1 MKTSHIF
8 GNFISLEGIDFTW
21 KTPFS
26 QWLKRDLTAQ
36 GMKVILTRDPPY
48 YISPWNQFRE
58 FFESGE
64 NLALMSEAFLLLTA
78 RLDNFER
85 VILPALKSGHVIVSD
100 RYVDSWLAYQSIRLS
115 QYFKDHNHAM
125 EFLIL
130 LQDDLVSK
138 GLLGIPS
145 LTIWI
150 SESPEVAI
158 KRASTAE
165 KISKYENLPIQQ
177 KVDKQYQFLSKRYS
191 RRIKVVDVRGLDI
204 HAAYR
209 RVLGVVT
216 SHLSKGG

>member
-85 VILPALKSGHVIVSD
+85 VILPALKSTI
-100 RYVDSWLAYQSIRLS
+100 Q
-115 QYFKDHNHAM
+115 
-125 EFLIL
+125 L
-130 LQDDLVSK
+130 L
-138 GLLGIPS
+138 
-145 LTIWI
+145 
-150 SESPEVAI
+150 EV
-158 KRASTAE
+158 
-165 KISKYENLPIQQ
+165 LPA
-177 KVDKQYQFLSKRYS
+177 K
-191 RRIKVVDVRGLDI
+191 
-204 HAAYR
+204 
-209 RVLGVVT
+209 
-216 SHLSKGG
+216 